1 MIKRSFKK
9 YMTENGPEVVEKN
22 FFIEGEEEPTLQYVI
37 KHEGKAY
44 LIRVHLKVK
53 EDGQIE
59 ILDNPIRRTLIFY
72 LKTTKDVKSTKDISY
87 KTVVNIGYLNYT
99 FKKGIA
105 MGQNY
110 DRYNLRPVIDFF
122 FKIVHK
128 DVKEYNTDIIFA
140 SDKEAKDVFRDLF
153 NEI

>member
-1 MIKRSFKK
+1 
-9 YMTENGPEVVEKN
+9 MTENGPEVVEKN

-44 LIRVHLKVK
+44 IIRVHLKVK

-59 ILDNPIRRTLIFY
+59 IIDNHYKRTQIFN
-72 LKTTKDVKSTKDISY
+72 LKTTKDVKSTEDTSY
-87 KTVVNIGYLNYT
+87 KTVVNLGYLNYI
-99 FKKGIA
+99 FKKAIVS
-105 MGQNY
+105 GQNY
-110 DRYNLRPVIDFF
+110 DRYNLKSVIDFF

-140 SDKEAKDVFRDLF
+140 SDKEAKDVFGDLF